1 MITSFLLRNRE
12 NFGVI
17 FAEIQNASE
26 LLECCNQH
34 QSQGYNRI
42 CFNALK
48 IVVAKTIF
56 LMLNFFIKS
65 TDFQNSERVVISAH
79 AHVGFDTVQTL
90 YLGTV
95 RIALYPI
102 LQART
107 SQTPADST
115 VRVLS
120 LSRFCPDFPENRV
133 RCLSV
138 VWFLSGFL

>member
-1 MITSFLLRNRE
+1 MILTGIIASELLKCMITSFLLRNRE

-17 FAEIQNASE
+17 FAEIQNFLASK

-48 IVVAKTIF
+48 IPAAKTFF

-90 YLGTV
+90 Y
-95 RIALYPI
+95 
-102 LQART
+102 
-107 SQTPADST
+107 
-115 VRVLS
+115 
-120 LSRFCPDFPENRV
+120 
-133 RCLSV
+133 
-138 VWFLSGFL
+138 